1 MDDSISRQA
10 AIDAADRADYTG
22 LAVEDVK
29 KVTDE
34 VVKELK
40 QLPTIDPV
48 KHGKWKNRQ
57 MHDEELMPIS
67 VFRHRCSV
75 CNFEIN
81 TTEETIWWRWCP
93 GCGAR
98 MDADDWEEPKI
109 NPCRGCEDY
118 DGRGGCTSHGACVAE
133 MSEE

>member
-1 MDDSISRQA
+1 MRP
-10 AIDAADRADYTG
+10 IDADALMLKARLY
-22 LAVEDVK
+22 EDIRGDGECAMC
-29 KVTDE
+29 VTDNE
-34 VVKELK
+34 IISA
-40 QLPTIDPV
+40 PTIDPV
-48 KHGKWKNRQ
+48 THGKWKNRQ

-133 MSEE
+133 RSEE